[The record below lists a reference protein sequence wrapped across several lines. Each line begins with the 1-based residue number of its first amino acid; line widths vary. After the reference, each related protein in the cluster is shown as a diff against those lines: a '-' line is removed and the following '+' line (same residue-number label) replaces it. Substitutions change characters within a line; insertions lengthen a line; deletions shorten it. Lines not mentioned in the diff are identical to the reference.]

1 MFWKD
6 KVLSEVDSLRDE
18 IVKFLINLIRIPT
31 ENPPGLNYPEIAE
44 FIGKKMDEL
53 GYEVEYVEVPAE
65 RFPELVPF
73 AEPKY
78 RRVNVIAR
86 ERGSKRRPVLHFNGH
101 TDVVPAGSG
110 WSVPPYDGLVKDE
123 KIYGRGAS
131 DMKSGIA
138 AMIYAVEALRRTGY
152 RLNGSVEFSF
162 VVDEETT
169 GVKNAGSYYLI
180 EKGYISKNTV
190 DYVIITEPLNVNR
203 VCIGHRGAVW
213 WKLRIFGKQA
223 HGSMPYLG
231 INAAYKAATLIHL
244 IEHFLTPKLKERI
257 TKYNVVP
264 EEAKKS
270 SISLGVIKCGTKI
283 NTVPEECVLEFD
295 RRFSP
300 EEDLNYVRE
309 EFTKILKALEDI
321 DPEFKYELQEIYH
334 SNSVI
339 VPENQLLVRVLE
351 DSIREVLKIIPP
363 KVLSPGTDDQRF
375 FVNNAGINSTVVY
388 GPGRLEVAHTVNE
401 YIDIED
407 LINGTKVLAI
417 ATAKLLGISY

>member
-1 MFWKD
+1 MFWED
-6 KVLSEVDSLRDE
+6 RILNEVDGLRDE
-18 IVKFLINLIRIPT
+18 IVEFLVNLIRIPT

-44 FIGKKMDEL
+44 FIGKKMNEL
-53 GYEVEYVEVPAE
+53 GYDVEYVEVPAE

-78 RRVNVIAR
+78 RRVNVVAR
-86 ERGSKRRPVLHFNGH
+86 ESGGRRPVLHFNGH

-110 WSVPPYDGLVKDE
+110 WSVPPYDGIVRDE

-138 AMIYAVEALRRTGY
+138 AMIYAVEAIRRAGY
-152 RLNGSVEFSF
+152 KLNGSVEFSF

-169 GVKNAGSYYLI
+169 GVKNAGSYYLV
-180 EKGYISKNTV
+180 EKGYISKDAV
-190 DYVIITEPLNVNR
+190 DYVIITEPLNVDR
-203 VCIGHRGAVW
+203 VCIGHRGAIW
-213 WKLRIFGKQA
+213 WKLKIFGKQA

-231 INAAYKAATLIHL
+231 INAAHKAASLLHL
-244 IEHFLTPKLKERI
+244 IEHFLIPKLKERI

-270 SISLGVIKCGTKI
+270 SISLGVIRCGTKI
-283 NTVPEECVLEFD
+283 NTVPEECVLELD

-300 EEDLNYVRE
+300 EEDIDDVRE
-309 EFTKILKALEDI
+309 EFTKILKALESI
-321 DPEFKYELQEIYH
+321 DPEFKYEVQEIYY

-339 VPENQLLVRVLE
+339 VPEDQPLVKVLE
-351 DSIREVLKIIPP
+351 DSIRKVLNVTSP

-375 FVNNAGINSTVVY
+375 FVNNAGISSTVVY
-388 GPGRLEVAHTVNE
+388 GPGRLELAHTVDE
-401 YIDIED
+401 YIDIKD

-417 ATAKLLGISY
+417 TTAKLLGISH